1 MKTTPQQ
8 NTITAWARLL
18 RTQARWQAEVHQA
31 LKAADLPPL
40 AWYDV
45 LLELH
50 RVGDAGLRQYQIGE
64 QTLLTK
70 HNLSRLL
77 DRLEKEALVTRREC
91 PEDGRGNVVL
101 ITAAGRRLLKKMWPV
116 YGRVIRERLENQ
128 LTEQE
133 IATLATLLG
142 KLENGTG
149 A

>member
-18 RTQARWQAEVHQA
+18 RTQSQWQAEVHKA

-77 DRLEKEALVTRREC
+77 DRLEDEALVTRREC

-116 YGRVIRERLENQ
+116 YGRVIREQLEEK

-142 KLENGTG
+142 KLDNKAG

>member
-18 RTQARWQAEVHQA
+18 RTQGQWQAEVHQA
-31 LKAADLPPL
+31 LKTADLPPL

-77 DRLEKEALVTRREC
+77 DRLENEALVTRREC
-91 PEDGRGNVVL
+91 AEDGRGNVVL

-116 YGRVIRERLENQ
+116 YGRVIRERLEDR

-142 KLENGTG
+142 KLEQGTG

>member
-18 RTQARWQAEVHQA
+18 RTQGQWQAEVHQA
-31 LKAADLPPL
+31 LKTAGLPPL

-50 RVGDAGLRQYQIGE
+50 RVDDAGLRQYQIGE

-77 DRLEKEALVTRREC
+77 DRLENEALVTRREC
-91 PEDGRGNVVL
+91 AEDGRGNVVL

-116 YGRVIRERLENQ
+116 YGRVIRERLEDR

-142 KLENGTG
+142 KLEQGTG